1 MLLFSGIPYLRV
13 GLQDGSSGALSIL
26 PELLTASGFR
36 LIKIRANPNSH
47 RCDHIA
53 QPAAKSLLCKRTGA
67 GGGNPMGP
75 GVQTIIKPHQG
86 QDACPV
92 L

>member
-13 GLQDGSSGALSIL
+13 GLQDGSLGALSIL

-36 LIKIRANPNSH
+36 LIKIRANPNGH
-47 RCDHIA
+47 RCDRIA
-53 QPAAKSLLCKRTGA
+53 QPTAEPLLCKRTGA
-67 GGGNPMGP
+67 GGGNPMGL
-75 GVQTIIKPHQG
+75 GMQTITYPHQG
-86 QDACPV
+86 QDARRV